1 MTLLLAAM
9 AYLLLVTLCYGLVCA
24 ASPYGD
30 CRKCDGLG
38 FKLRHT
44 RSGKT
49 KRGKTCRRCQGHGK
63 RARIGRLAFNYA
75 HRLYRE
81 AR

>member
-1 MTLLLAAM
+1 MTPVLAAIPG
-9 AYLLLVTLCYGLVCA
+9 LLFITLCYGLLCA

-30 CRKCDGLG
+30 CRKCGGLG

-49 KRGKTCRRCQGHGK
+49 KRGKTCHRCHGHGK
-63 RARIGRLAFNYA
+63 RARIGRLAFNYV